1 MISHISNSHYRV
13 EPQPR
18 SLKRSDP
25 SIVAASAPPH
35 SQIRA
40 ARRVLFVAYQFA
52 PSLEMGARSCVQ
64 IARYLPLYGW
74 SPVVL
79 TAQEKYIEE
88 RYRGS
93 NDEISKLGLP
103 DAIVRTRQLPHP
115 LDFYRWLKSALR
127 RKAPDRSGTGAA
139 EPATAAGWPPGG
151 KGKLR
156 RLILPALCIPD
167 QYTGWILPAIVSGL
181 KAARETKAEQI
192 FSSGPFW
199 TNHLVGLA
207 LSYLTG
213 LPWTAHFRDPWI
225 TGAWQSSTRFFSDW
239 LNTLL
244 ERIVVKR
251 ATAVVS
257 VTEEHSAA
265 FRRAYPGLPADKF
278 FTVTNGYD
286 NEEWEEEPTEERREP
301 ESGEMFL
308 ITYTGKFY
316 IERDPQPLFRALRTL
331 IDSGE
336 IERKKVRVDL
346 VGWCETSEGRSVR
359 EMAVEL
365 GLSDCVNIIGPCSR
379 LETIRRMTQ
388 ANLLLLLAERFV
400 IQIPGKTYEYLRAG
414 RPILALTPEGSL
426 ANFLRRACAGW
437 VVNPKDDAGVLR
449 AVRERYRQ
457 WKVGEPGPSADPEF
471 VAGFDRRKLAGRLA
485 ELFDHLYLTKL
496 HTGHLATKSRE
507 SRERRE
513 SKESSQVAGQ
523 KETIL
528 YKPFHSVPHT
538 RQVPKDRAQ
547 IATYRIITGAPK
559 ESKNETPMSVMAI
572 TAPRL
577 ANFLPEWEDLA
588 ASALEPNIFYE
599 PWMMMPAIQHLGA
612 AKPLLIALI
621 YTTDPA
627 RPGAPMLCGLFPLEC
642 GRGYKGAPVKFLRLW
657 RHVHCYLSVPL
668 IRAGHE
674 RQTLGAFF
682 DWLATDERSGA
693 LIEFNM
699 LSGEG
704 PFHQTLVDYLYRSGK
719 PNRIYD
725 SHTRA
730 LFRPAADADSYLS
743 VALSS
748 KHRKMIRRLEKELAE
763 IGRLEY
769 DELTPKD
776 DAAVWIEEF
785 LQLEASG
792 WKGRESSAMASNES
806 ERSYFK
812 SIATEAFRR
821 GRLVMLAL
829 RLDGRPVAYK
839 CDFLAGSGSF
849 TFKIAFDENYSR
861 YSPGLLL
868 EIENLRRLHTQPQ
881 IEWVDSCADPLNF
894 MFNRLWSA
902 RRTIQNLIISTGQAP
917 GDLVVSLTP
926 LLSWINRRLKDGKTA
941 GQGFGKVIRRGR
953 KY

>member
-1 MISHISNSHYRV
+1 
-13 EPQPR
+13 
-18 SLKRSDP
+18 
-25 SIVAASAPPH
+25 
-35 SQIRA
+35 
-40 ARRVLFVAYQFA
+40 
-52 PSLEMGARSCVQ
+52 
-64 IARYLPLYGW
+64 
-74 SPVVL
+74 
-79 TAQEKYIEE
+79 
-88 RYRGS
+88 
-93 NDEISKLGLP
+93 
-103 DAIVRTRQLPHP
+103 
-115 LDFYRWLKSALR
+115 
-127 RKAPDRSGTGAA
+127 
-139 EPATAAGWPPGG
+139 
-151 KGKLR
+151 
-156 RLILPALCIPD
+156 
-167 QYTGWILPAIVSGL
+167 
-181 KAARETKAEQI
+181 
-192 FSSGPFW
+192 
-199 TNHLVGLA
+199 
-207 LSYLTG
+207 
-213 LPWTAHFRDPWI
+213 
-225 TGAWQSSTRFFSDW
+225 
-239 LNTLL
+239 
-244 ERIVVKR
+244 
-251 ATAVVS
+251 
-257 VTEEHSAA
+257 
-265 FRRAYPGLPADKF
+265 
-278 FTVTNGYD
+278 VTNGYD

-301 ESGEMFL
+301 ESGEKFL

-316 IERDPQPLFRALRTL
+316 IKRDPQPLFRALRTL

-336 IERKKVRVDL
+336 IEREKVRVDL

-379 LETIRRMTQ
+379 PETIRRMTQ

-414 RPILALTPEGSL
+414 RPILALTPEGAL
-426 ANFLRRACAGW
+426 ANFLRRTGAGW

-457 WKVGEPGPSADPEF
+457 WKAGEPGPSADPEI
-471 VAGFDRRKLAGRLA
+471 VAGYDRRKLASRLA
-485 ELFDHLYLTKL
+485 ELFDHLYLTGL

-513 SKESSQVAGQ
+513 SQERSQVSGQ
-523 KETIL
+523 
-528 YKPFHSVPHT
+528 
-538 RQVPKDRAQ
+538 
-547 IATYRIITGAPK
+547 
-559 ESKNETPMSVMAI
+559 MSVMAV
-572 TAPRL
+572 TAARL

-657 RHVHCYLSVPL
+657 RHIHCYLSVPL
-668 IRAGHE
+668 IRAGYE
-674 RQTLGAFF
+674 RQTLEAFF

-730 LFRPAADADSYLS
+730 LFRPAADADNYLS
-743 VALSS
+743 AALSS
-748 KHRKMIRRLEKELAE
+748 KHRKMIRRLERELAE

-769 DELTPKD
+769 DELTPND
-776 DAAVWIEEF
+776 AAAVWIEEF

-792 WKGRESSAMASNES
+792 WKGRESSAMASNEP

-868 EIENLRRLHTQPQ
+868 EIENVRRLHTQLQ
-881 IEWVDSCADPLNF
+881 IEWVDSCADPFNF
-894 MFNRLWSA
+894 MFNRLWPA
-902 RRTIQNLIISTGQAP
+902 RRTIQNLIVSSGQAP

-926 LLSWINRRLKDGKTA
+926 LLSWINRKLKHGKTA

-953 KY
+953 KF